1 MPLETL
7 IYCIGSGILALL
19 VALFQYIYKTNR
31 NKLYWSL
38 AALRFVSIFSLLL
51 LIINPKFENNES
63 DVVKPVL
70 AIAVDNSQ
78 SISYLTKDSIAE
90 LTTKTILKNSALNTK
105 YDVQLYRFGS
115 QIDQNSSLTFEDSQT
130 NITNSLE
137 DIQSIYDSQ
146 LAPIVLITD
155 GNQTIGTDYQFVS
168 KQFNQV
174 VFPFILGDSI
184 YNTDLKIQHVN
195 VNSYTYLNK

>member
-105 YDVQLYRFGS
+105 YNVQLYRFGS

-137 DIQSIYDSQ
+137 DIQSI
-146 LAPIVLITD
+146 
-155 GNQTIGTDYQFVS
+155 
-168 KQFNQV
+168 
-174 VFPFILGDSI
+174 
-184 YNTDLKIQHVN
+184 
-195 VNSYTYLNK
+195 